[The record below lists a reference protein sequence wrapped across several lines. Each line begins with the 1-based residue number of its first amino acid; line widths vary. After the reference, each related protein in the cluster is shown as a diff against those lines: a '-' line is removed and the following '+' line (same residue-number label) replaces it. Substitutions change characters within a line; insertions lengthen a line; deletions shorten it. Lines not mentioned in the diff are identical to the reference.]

1 RSEIWRPDLIDRG
14 AVCVTRHE
22 QTVPNKYRQRAL
34 AWASSPVQ
42 VLACPWH
49 GVRPGAIVPP
59 RYRKR
64 WLDLRSRL
72 PVAWTCDSVPADC
85 MCCSDCPSLA
95 RDPRVAACA
104 EFPGVPIEPLPPSST
119 AFSGGPAAANLI
131 HRKENPR

>member
-1 RSEIWRPDLIDRG
+1 MSVRLSRYFGATRAEAAGRD

-22 QTVPNKYRQRAL
+22 QTVPNKYRQRAHV

-85 MCCSDCPSLA
+85 MSQTAPHWLGTRALLRPLS
-95 RDPRVAACA
+95 
-104 EFPGVPIEPLPPSST
+104 FPGFQAS
-119 AFSGGPAAANLI
+119 
-131 HRKENPR
+131 